1 MGEALQN
8 VFAMFAIMMAAYALM
23 KVTPFPVAAVNDLV
37 FHFFLPVT
45 VFHAISGLSR
55 IPLAEFLQLAAAG
68 FLSLLAVCLLAAGV
82 AKLCRLQDA
91 FRKTFL
97 LGATYGNHAF
107 LGFPVC
113 YAFLGER
120 GAVLALFYLVG
131 GYLFLYGVG
140 IYIMTGRVSPSAFFK
155 NPLVIAT
162 AAGLLWVVL
171 GVPMPG
177 IAAHTL
183 SLINQGTFPLSMIV
197 VGGGLSL
204 RFFLDGRRMT
214 HAACAAAVK
223 LAAAPAV
230 AWGVALALGLNPDS
244 LAVCVLQ
251 TASPAAVLVTVFSV
265 KYDADPVFSNAIVSL
280 TTLASMG
287 TIPIL
292 FLLLRSW

>member
-8 VFAMFAIMMAAYALM
+8 VFGMFVIMMAAYALM
-23 KVTPFPVAAVNDLV
+23 KLTPFPVAAVNDLV

-45 VFHAISGLSR
+45 VFHAISGLSH
-55 IPLAEFLQLAAAG
+55 IPLGEFLQLAAAG
-68 FLSLLAVCLLAAGV
+68 FLSLLLVCLFAAGI
-82 AKLCRLQDA
+82 AKLCRLQGG

-162 AAGLLWVVL
+162 AVGLLWVAL
-171 GVPMPG
+171 GIPMPG

-204 RFFLDGRRMT
+204 RFFLERRKMI

-230 AWGVALALGLNPDS
+230 AWAVALALGLHRDS

-265 KYDADPVFSNAIVSL
+265 KYEADPVFSNAIVSL

-287 TIPIL
+287 TIPVL
-292 FLLLRSW
+292 FLLLRA

>member
-8 VFAMFAIMMAAYALM
+8 VFGMFAIMMMAYVLM
-23 KVTPFPVAAVNDLV
+23 KKAPFPVGAVNDLV

-45 VFHAISGLSR
+45 VFYSISGLRR
-55 IPLAEFLQLAAAG
+55 IPLEEFLGMGAAG
-68 FLSLLAVCLLAAGV
+68 FLSLFSVYLFAVGV
-82 AKLCRLQDA
+82 AKVCRLKEG

-155 NPLVIAT
+155 NPLVLAM
-162 AAGLLWVVL
+162 AAGLLWIAF
-171 GVPMPG
+171 GVPLPE
-177 IAAHTL
+177 IAAHTF
-183 SLINQGTFPLSMIV
+183 SLIHQGTFPLSMIV

-204 RFFLDGRRMT
+204 RFFLNGRRLL
-214 HAACAAAVK
+214 HAMCATAIK
-223 LAAAPAV
+223 LAVSPAV
-230 AWGVALALGLNPDS
+230 AWAVGTSLGLNGDQ
-244 LAVCVLQ
+244 LAICILQ
-251 TASPAAVLVTVFSV
+251 PPPPAAVLVTIFSV
-265 KYDADPVFSNAIVSL
+265 KYEADPVFSNAIVSL
-280 TTLASMG
+280 STLAGMG
-287 TIPIL
+287 SIPVL
-292 FLLLRSW
+292 FYLLA